1 MATKKQT
8 VKEEVKPIE
17 HKRDNSNDIAI
28 MMACIMQSLDEIK
41 RYLKALETYE
51 RLDHGGEI

>member
-8 VKEEVKPIE
+8 VKEEVKLVE

-28 MMACIMQSLDEIK
+28 MMACIMQSLEDIK
-41 RYLKALETYE
+41 RYLKVLETYE

>member
-1 MATKKQT
+1 MAAKK
-8 VKEEVKPIE
+8 KEEVKPVE

-28 MMACIMQSLDEIK
+28 MMACIMQSLEDIK